1 MPPMTALR
9 RFDCALAPTKEK
21 VLADYESLKDKLK
34 GAPLNATAGQRFHN
48 RSPLDRLKGDPDR
61 IAPRLASYI
70 QGFSAN
76 VRRIFEYFEFG
87 NEIDRMRE
95 ANHLVV
101 SRFLR
106 RGPAPGHDCE
116 PANGPCC
123 GRQPNGHGERRVR
136 VARLELANVRAV
148 KAAEVSLPPRLQPR
162 RRGQRGRQDHRS
174 RRLGR
179 LPFRGGPT
187 RQRAKESRR
196 AFRGRRHPKG
206 RRRTGCRMR
215 HRKRRRKRTA
225 RLRAP

>member
-1 MPPMTALR
+1 MADSIDFANPIFKIADLLRGPYRPSEYERVMLPMTALR

-48 RSPLDRLKGDPDR
+48 RSPLDRMKGDPDR

-101 SRFLR
+101 SRFCDVDLH
-106 RGPAPGHDCE
+106 PDTI
-116 PANGPCC
+116 ANPRMGLAA
-123 GRQPNGHGERRVR
+123 
-136 VARLELANVRAV
+136 VASRMDMEN
-148 KAAEVSLPPRLQPR
+148 AA
-162 RRGQRGRQDHRS
+162 
-174 RRLGR
+174 
-179 LPFRGGPT
+179 
-187 RQRAKESRR
+187 
-196 AFRGRRHPKG
+196 
-206 RRRTGCRMR
+206 
-215 HRKRRRKRTA
+215 
-225 RLRAP
+225 